1 MLRSKRLLL
10 VMVFM
15 LVGAGGL
22 LLWQRDRATQLPSP
36 PLKTLAATHGMEL
49 GNFAMSTYLQDAR
62 YSNIL
67 TSQFNLALIDNTPN
81 WYFTDGGLHPA
92 PQTYNFATMDAVVR
106 YAEEHHLQMQ
116 AHHLLWGEDKWLP
129 DWLKKGRYSKEQLL
143 DIIRDHIHTVVG
155 RYKGK
160 IQEWTVVNEAFT
172 RQQHLNELHDWW
184 ADNTGDTEY
193 IDQAFIWAHEADP
206 QAKLILNDFDNE
218 HFNPVSDAM
227 YQYIK
232 DAKARGIPIDGIG
245 MQMHIDGTHPP
256 DMQEVTQNMRRFGEL
271 GVAVY
276 VTEFDVNMSG
286 VSAPNSARDAI
297 QAGIYYR
304 MARACIESGDCHSFA
319 QLGITD
325 KETWYNY
332 MGPASANARPLMF
345 DDQYRPKPAFFA
357 FRNALQQK

>member
-1 MLRSKRLLL
+1 MLRSTRIIVSVVLVLL
-10 VMVFM
+10 M
-15 LVGAGGL
+15 AGVL
-22 LLWQRDRATQLPSP
+22 FWRHQHYIAKLPSP
-36 PLKTLAATHGMEL
+36 PLKTLAAQQGMEL
-49 GNFAMSTYLQDAR
+49 GNFAMSTYLHDPE
-62 YSNIL
+62 YSAIL
-67 TSQFNLALIDNTPN
+67 ASQFNLALIDNTPN
-81 WYFTDGGLHPA
+81 WYFTDGGLHPK
-92 PQTYNFATMDAVVR
+92 PHTYNFATMDAVVR
-106 YAEEHHLQMQ
+106 YAEEHHMNLQ

-129 DWLKKGRYSKEQLL
+129 DWLKDGHYSKEQLY
-143 DIIRDHIHTVVG
+143 DIIHDHIKTVAG
-155 RYKGK
+155 HYQGK

-172 RQQHLNELHDWW
+172 RQQHVNGLHDWW
-184 ADNTGDTEY
+184 ADNTGDSEY

-232 DAKARGIPIDGIG
+232 DAKARGVPIDGIG

-256 DMQEVTQNMRRFGEL
+256 DAQEVIQNMRRFGEL

-286 VSAPNSARDAI
+286 VPASGAGRDAI
-297 QAGIYYR
+297 QAGIYYN
-304 MARACIESGDCHSFA
+304 MTRACIEAGDCHSFS

-332 MGPASANARPLMF
+332 MGPASANAQPLMF
-345 DDQYRPKPAFFA
+345 DKKYQPKPAFFA